1 MSRRRSN
8 RGTVRLR
15 IDQQL
20 VEVNAGLTILEAART
35 VGLYIPTL
43 CAHEQLLP
51 FGGCRLC
58 VVEVDGMRG
67 FPTACTTPV
76 AEGMVVRTHTAQ
88 LQQLRGEILRL
99 ILSEHPA
106 GCLIC
111 NEREEC
117 RDYVGTIRKAGVTT
131 GCRYCPNDRQCELQE
146 LVERLGI
153 NDIGY
158 PVYYR
163 GLRVEKEDPF
173 YDRDYNLCVLC
184 GRCVRVCQEI
194 RLANTL
200 SFNQRGR
207 HTVIGPAFH
216 RTHLQAGCEFC
227 GACVEVCPTGAL
239 AEKFR
244 KWEGKAERQVSTTC
258 PLCGLGCQL
267 RLEIKQGEVIGSLPD
282 RDPLG
287 NDGQLCVKGR
297 FCVAEL
303 VTTRQRARRPA
314 LRRDGAYVDVDWE
327 RALREV
333 GARLNACRPEEFG
346 MVVSADHTSEHLY
359 MAFRFARE
367 AMGSRQADTP
377 ARWYYGPSLW
387 AYLGLFAR
395 SVPLAALRR
404 AGVLVCVGLD
414 TRFAL
419 SVVGVELRRARQRG
433 ARIITV
439 NAGEHNLSLVADIW
453 LRPQPGQEPETL
465 LELAG
470 MLKEAA
476 STHEGAPVAAG
487 GELRKAVA
495 LLRNATRPVI
505 LVGPEFVQGPAPSR
519 LVEGVQQLAEVCGA
533 GVMPLP
539 IGSNF
544 LGAMVLGG
552 WAEEVVDQQASEY
565 DQASPPYAPGEP
577 GRGEL
582 LRLDLEGL
590 AERRLKVL
598 YLVGENVA
606 EPHRFAE
613 FVVYQN
619 CYLPGPDCD
628 ADVVLP
634 SATFSEVDGTF
645 LSGDGRV
652 RRVRAAVPPPGE
664 ALPDWLIFSR
674 LAETMGKSGFFYRR
688 VRQVQ
693 AEMAA
698 RPQYAPLM
706 AMSARGRRWK
716 GSHQA
721 LSVLPKAISQPLSSA
736 ADSLRVQPYLCPHAY
751 RGFPLGAFVEG
762 ARVIFPE
769 GTASFHPEDAAAYRL
784 GEGDRVLLSGDGW
797 QWMRRARL
805 REAQSRGVVSVETGW
820 DELAAMLPGP
830 VKVRK
835 NHA

>member
-1 MSRRRSN
+1 MSRRSSN
-8 RGTVRLR
+8 RATVRLR

-20 VEVNAGLTILEAART
+20 VEVNAGLTILEAAHA

-76 AEGMVVRTHTAQ
+76 EEGMVVRTHTAQ
-88 LQQLRGEILRL
+88 LQQMRGEILRL
-99 ILSEHPA
+99 ILSEHPSS
-106 GCLIC
+106 CLVC
-111 NEREEC
+111 DERDEC
-117 RDYVGTIRKAGVTT
+117 RDYMGTIRKAGVTT

-153 NDIGY
+153 TEIGY

-163 GLRVEKEDPF
+163 GLPVEKEDPF

-194 RLANTL
+194 RLANTI
-200 SFNQRGR
+200 SFTQRGR

-239 AEKFR
+239 AEKSTL
-244 KWEGKAERQVSTTC
+244 WEGSAERQVSTTC

-267 RLEIKQGEVIGSLPD
+267 RLEVKQGEVIGSLPD

-303 VTTRQRARRPA
+303 VTTRHRARTPA
-314 LRRDGAYVDVDWE
+314 LRRNGAYVEVDWE

-333 GARLNACRPEEFG
+333 GARLSACRPEEFG
-346 MVVSADHTSEHLY
+346 MVVSADHTSEDLY
-359 MAFRFARE
+359 VAFRFARE
-367 AMGSRQADTP
+367 VMDSCQVDSP
-377 ARWYYGPSLW
+377 ARWYYGPSLG

-395 SVPLAALRR
+395 AAPLAAVRR

-419 SVVGVELRRARQRG
+419 SVVGVELRRAMRRG
-433 ARIITV
+433 AHIITV
-439 NAGEHNLSLVADIW
+439 NAGEHNLSLVADLW
-453 LRPQPGQEPETL
+453 LRPHPGAEAETL
-465 LELAG
+465 LQLARLLGGPAKGHRREADVGAELQ
-470 MLKEAA
+470 KAA
-476 STHEGAPVAAG
+476 S
-487 GELRKAVA
+487 
-495 LLRNATRPVI
+495 LLHRASRPVI
-505 LVGPEFVQGPAPSR
+505 LLGPEFVQNPASSR
-519 LVEGVQQLAEVCGA
+519 IVEAVQELAEACGA
-533 GVMPLP
+533 AVMALP
-539 IGSNF
+539 ICSNF
-544 LGAMVLGG
+544 LGAMLLGG
-552 WAEEVVDQQASEY
+552 WIEKVVDPQEARGSQAG
-565 DQASPPYAPGEP
+565 ASSAHGKGE
-577 GRGEL
+577 RGQPL
-582 LRLDLEGL
+582 LLDLNAL
-590 AERRLKVL
+590 AGQRLKVL
-598 YLVGENVA
+598 YLVGECVTD
-606 EPHRFAE
+606 PHRFAE

-619 CYLPGPDCD
+619 CYPPGPDCD

-634 SATFSEVDGTF
+634 SAAFSEVDGTF

-652 RRVRAAVPPPGE
+652 HRVRAAVPPPGE
-664 ALPDWLIFSR
+664 ALPDWRIFSR
-674 LAETMGKSGFFYRR
+674 LAETMGRPDFSYRR

-698 RPQYAPLM
+698 RPECAALT
-706 AMSARGRRWK
+706 ARSARGQRWK
-716 GSHQA
+716 ASHEA
-721 LSVLPKAISQPLSSA
+721 LSALPQAIGRPLGSA

-751 RGFPLGAFVEG
+751 RGFPLGTFVEG
-762 ARVIFPE
+762 ARVIFPQ
-769 GTASFHPEDAAAYRL
+769 GTAFFHPEDAATYRL
-784 GEGDRVLLSGDGW
+784 GDGDHVLLSGDGW
-797 QWMRRARL
+797 QWMGRARL
-805 REAQSRGVVSVETGW
+805 REAQPPGVVSVETGW
-820 DELAAMLPGP
+820 GELVAMLPGP

-835 NHA
+835 SHA